1 MLFLDWLK
9 EEGSENVDWSI
20 EDFMNFKYTP
30 VGYMPW
36 FMLVH
41 YSSQILGN
49 LDCTS
54 SESQTVDCAKTH
66 PRLIIHLLCLS
77 WCPISYTR

>member
-1 MLFLDWLK
+1 MLFVEWLK

-36 FMLVH
+36 FM
-41 YSSQILGN
+41 SF
-49 LDCTS
+49 T
-54 SESQTVDCAKTH
+54 T
-66 PRLIIHLLCLS
+66 RLKKAIWIARRPSLKPL
-77 WCPISYTR
+77 IVQKRTRG